1 MRTRKV
7 PLRKCV
13 ACQEMK
19 PKKSLIRVVRTP
31 DEQILIDP
39 TGKKSGRGAY
49 LCGNPTCFQL
59 AKKQKALD
67 RALKAH
73 VSADTYDQLER
84 DWIRVSDGMTAD
96 AGAREDGHE

>member
-1 MRTRKV
+1 M
-7 PLRKCV
+7 
-13 ACQEMK
+13 
-19 PKKSLIRVVRTP
+19 
-31 DEQILIDP
+31 
-39 TGKKSGRGAY
+39 
-49 LCGNPTCFQL
+49 CGNPTCFQL